1 MLRADG
7 YWDDG
12 YGGRKVGVDAT
23 TRVQGARGRSSSR
36 GG

>member
-1 MLRADG
+1 MLRVDG
-7 YWDDG
+7 YCDGG

-23 TRVQGARGRSSSR
+23 TRVKVRRRSSSR